1 MTEFGELR
9 QFKPRHTITIERHYL
24 APVIPIDSI
33 VFADE
38 FNPVSD
44 EDAAFIKKI
53 LEQLEKSQPPTTH
66 IAMPS
71 IDL

>member
-38 FNPVSD
+38 FNPISD
-44 EDAAFIKKI
+44 EDADFIKKI
-53 LEQLEKSQPPTTH
+53 LEQLEQTPPTV
-66 IAMPS
+66 A
-71 IDL
+71 